1 MRTDSSATRVPS
13 DHLGWRGLPRPAQA
27 YVGIVIVAGAYTAA
41 VLFPRTWQ
49 PTMFVALLCCSCLT
63 SAWKVTLPIPLAS
76 RATLSVSYAADLMAL
91 LLLGPRPAILVAIAG
106 AFTQCIVNARQIEP
120 WYRTVFSMAAEAL
133 TMAATGLVY
142 TGLGGRPGAL
152 AFETLPR
159 PLVGAIATYFF
170 LNTGLVAGAIAMSL
184 RQSPWVIWRDG
195 FLWSGPS
202 FMVAGTGGAIAALLV
217 EHGGVWIALLMFA
230 PVYLTYRTYDVFLKR
245 LEEQKRHIEETT
257 RLHQEAV
264 DALLQARRAEQALA
278 EEKERLSVTLRSIGD
293 GVMTTD
299 LDGTI
304 LMINSVAETLTGW
317 TQQEAV
323 GQPLGLVFRN
333 FEPET
338 REPCDNSV
346 SALTSRA
353 ARLGAGRSTI
363 LVARDLSERPIEESA
378 APLGD
383 LQGRTIGMVLAFRDI
398 TDSLRIQAERAK
410 AARLESLGLLA
421 GGIAHD
427 FNNIL
432 TSILG
437 NVSMARATWPH
448 DGAPINLLS
457 DAEQACVRARQLT
470 WRLLTFSKG
479 GVPAKKTLGIARILR
494 ESAVIALRGSAVR
507 CTFDLPPQLWAVE
520 ADEVQL
526 VQVFSNVF
534 INAKEAMPQGG
545 VIAVRAEN
553 VIEADRR
560 SESAL
565 PVVPGNYL
573 RVSIVDEGIGIPREH
588 IGRIFD
594 PYFST
599 KQRGSGLGLATT
611 YSIVKN
617 HGGFLVIESSLG
629 RGTTVQVSLP
639 ASSSHAISHPV
650 ERPAVPRAGGRRR
663 VLVMDD
669 EASIRT
675 LTSNMLQFLGYD
687 TEVVDSGSAA
697 IERCARKNFD
707 VVMLDLI
714 VPGKMG
720 GEEAMRRLAG
730 MNPSVKAILVS
741 GHTRDSVLADFRD
754 HGFQAVIAKPFT
766 LQELSATLYSVIG
779 SPGAPSAAAALG
791 TPPGWRVH

>member
-1 MRTDSSATRVPS
+1 MRPEPPVNGVPPE
-13 DHLGWRGLPRPAQA
+13 HFGWRALPRLAQA
-27 YVGIVIVAGAYTAA
+27 YVSVVIVAGAWTAA
-41 VLFPRTWQ
+41 ASFPRTWPD
-49 PTMFVALLCCSCLT
+49 PTLFAALLCCSCMT

-91 LLLGPRPAILVAIAG
+91 LLLGPRPAVLVAIAG
-106 AFTQCIVNARQIEP
+106 TFTQCTVNARRSDP

-142 TGLGGRPGAL
+142 VGLGGRAGSL
-152 AFETLPR
+152 AFATLSK
-159 PLVGAIATYFF
+159 PLVGAISTYFF
-170 LNTGLVAGAIAMSL
+170 LNTGLVAGAIAMSM
-184 RQSPWVIWRDG
+184 RQSAWEIWRDG

-202 FMVAGTGGAIAALLV
+202 FMVAGTAGAIAAILV
-217 EHGGVWIALLMFA
+217 ERSGVWTALLMFA

-245 LEEQKRHIEETT
+245 LDDQKRHIEETT

-304 LMINSVAETLTGW
+304 LLINSVAETLTGW

-323 GQPLGLVFRN
+323 GQPLGVVFRS

-338 REPCDNSV
+338 REPCDMSV
-346 SALTSRA
+346 ATLTSRA
-353 ARLGAGRSTI
+353 ANLGAGRSTI

-378 APLGD
+378 APLRD
-383 LQGRTIGMVLAFRDI
+383 LEGRTIGMVLAFRDI

-437 NVSMARATWPH
+437 NVSMARATLPQS
-448 DGAPINLLS
+448 GPPNNLLAE
-457 DAEQACVRARQLT
+457 AEQACVRARQIT

-479 GVPAKKTLGIARILR
+479 GVPAKRTLGIAHILH
-494 ESAVIALRGSAVR
+494 ESAGIALRGSAVR
-507 CTFDLPPQLWAVE
+507 CTFNLPPHLWMVE

-534 INAKEAMPQGG
+534 INAKEAMPHGG
-545 VIAVRAEN
+545 GITVIAEN
-553 VIEADRR
+553 VVEADRR
-560 SESAL
+560 SECAL

-573 RVSIVDEGIGIPREH
+573 QVSIVDEGIGIPREH

-617 HGGFLVIESSLG
+617 HGGFLVIESNLG
-629 RGTTVQVSLP
+629 RGTTVRVSLP
-639 ASSSHAISHPV
+639 ASSSHALYQPV
-650 ERPAVPRAGGRRR
+650 EPMAHRSGARRR

-687 TEVVDSGSAA
+687 AEVVDSGSAA
-697 IERCARKNFD
+697 IERFAHKKFD

-714 VPGKMG
+714 VPGEMG
-720 GEEAMRRLAG
+720 GKEAMRRLAG
-730 MNPSVKAILVS
+730 INPSVKAILVS
-741 GHTRDSVLADFRD
+741 GHTRDPVLADFRD

-766 LQELSATLYSVIG
+766 LQELSATLCSVIG
-779 SPGAPSAAAALG
+779 
-791 TPPGWRVH
+791 TPGWRVH

>member
-1 MRTDSSATRVPS
+1 MRPELPVNRVPPE
-13 DHLGWRGLPRPAQA
+13 HFGWRALPRLAQA
-27 YVGIVIVAGAYTAA
+27 YVSVVIVAGACTTAA
-41 VLFPRTWQ
+41 SFPSTWPHPILFA
-49 PTMFVALLCCSCLT
+49 ALLCCSCLT
-63 SAWKVTLPIPLAS
+63 SAWKVTLPIPLAG

-91 LLLGPRPAILVAIAG
+91 LLLGPRAAVLVAIAG
-106 AFTQCIVNARQIEP
+106 TFTQCTVNATRSDP
-120 WYRTVFSMAAEAL
+120 WYRTAFSMAAEAL

-142 TGLGGRPGAL
+142 TGFGGRAGSL
-152 AFETLPR
+152 TFETLPK
-159 PLVGAIATYFF
+159 PLVGAISTYFF
-170 LNTGLVAGAIAMSL
+170 LNTGLVAAAIAMSM
-184 RQSPWVIWRDG
+184 RQSAWEIWRDG

-202 FMVAGTGGAIAALLV
+202 FMVAGTAGAIAAILV
-217 EHGGVWIALLMFA
+217 ERGGVWIALLMFA

-245 LEEQKRHIEETT
+245 LDDQKRHLEETT
-257 RLHQEAV
+257 RLHQDAV

-304 LMINSVAETLTGW
+304 LLINSVAETLTGW

-323 GQPLGLVFRN
+323 GQPLAVVFRN

-338 REPCDNSV
+338 REPCDISV
-346 SALTSRA
+346 AALISRA
-353 ARLGAGRSTI
+353 AKLGAGRSTI

-378 APLGD
+378 APLRD
-383 LQGRTIGMVLAFRDI
+383 LEGRTIGMVLAFRDI

-437 NVSMARATWPH
+437 NVSMARATLPH
-448 DGAPINLLS
+448 TGPPINLLEE
-457 DAEQACVRARQLT
+457 AEQACVRARQIT

-479 GVPAKKTLGIARILR
+479 GVPAKKTLGIAHILH
-494 ESAVIALRGSAVR
+494 ESAAIALRGSAVR
-507 CTFDLPPQLWAVE
+507 CTFDLPPHLWTVE

-534 INAKEAMPQGG
+534 INAKEAMPHGG
-545 VIAVRAEN
+545 VIAVTAEN
-553 VIEADRR
+553 VVEADRR
-560 SESAL
+560 SECAL

-573 RVSIVDEGIGIPREH
+573 QVSIVDEGIGIPREH

-617 HGGFLVIESSLG
+617 HGGFLVIESILG
-629 RGTTVQVSLP
+629 RGTTMRVSLP
-639 ASSSHAISHPV
+639 ASSSHAVYQPV
-650 ERPAVPRAGGRRR
+650 ESMAHRSGARHR

-669 EASIRT
+669 EPAIRT

-687 TEVVDSGSAA
+687 AEVVESGSAA
-697 IERCARKNFD
+697 IERFAHKTFD

-714 VPGKMG
+714 VPGEMG
-720 GEEAMRRLAG
+720 GKEAMRRLAG
-730 MNPSVKAILVS
+730 INPSVKAILVS

-766 LQELSATLYSVIG
+766 LEELSATLCSVIG
-779 SPGAPSAAAALG
+779 V
-791 TPPGWRVH
+791 PGWRVH